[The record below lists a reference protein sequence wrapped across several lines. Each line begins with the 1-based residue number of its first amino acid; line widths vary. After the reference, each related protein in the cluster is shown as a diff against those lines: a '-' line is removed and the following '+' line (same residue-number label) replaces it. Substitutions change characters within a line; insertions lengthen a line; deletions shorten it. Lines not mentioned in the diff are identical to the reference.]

1 MLGPSLFALLLI
13 GIALDLARRLF
24 FHQTISAGEEI
35 LILYLAW
42 VLLCGALILRLACV
56 YDFCPLFVK

>member
-13 GIALDLARRLF
+13 GVALDLARRLF
-24 FHQTISAGEEI
+24 FHLTISAGEEI